1 MTNEKINKVGEGL
14 HNIGGSPKDA
24 VTMKLL
30 GGIKPEKVPL
40 LPPPAGAAIA
50 VNIRLNT
57 PLFPP
62 DIAQELEIELVVG
75 LLKYIPI

>member
-1 MTNEKINKVGEGL
+1 MRRLTSLEGL
-14 HNIGGSPKDA
+14 HDIRGSPKDA
-24 VTMKLL
+24 ITMKLL

-50 VNIRLNT
+50 VNICLNT
-57 PLFPP
+57 PFLPP
-62 DIAQELEIELVVG
+62 DIAQKLEVELVMG